1 MGEAA
6 MMGKAKDRVFE
17 ISQDV
22 DVGSF
27 RRQGHRGG
35 GQRRLAIEAGTGET
49 GAGEKVGDGFQRL
62 L

>member
-6 MMGKAKDRVFE
+6 MMGEAEDRVLE

-22 DVGSF
+22 DIGSF

-35 GQRRLAIEAGTGET
+35 GQCCFPVEAGTGET
-49 GAGEKVGDGFQRL
+49 GSGEKVGDGFQRL